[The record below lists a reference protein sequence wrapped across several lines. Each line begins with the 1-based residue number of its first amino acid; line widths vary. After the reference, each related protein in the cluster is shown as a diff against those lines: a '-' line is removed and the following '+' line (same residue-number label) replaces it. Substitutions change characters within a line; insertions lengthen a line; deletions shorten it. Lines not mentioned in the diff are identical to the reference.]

1 MNKQFISLIDVDG
14 NMHTLN
20 INCITRVSW
29 AEERDDLVDMIYLAE
44 GNELAE
50 IALEPQSDQSKL
62 LMAGLTA
69 GVTNHG
75 KVINYLNPKP
85 NNDD

>member
-1 MNKQFISLIDVDG
+1 MNKQFISITDIDG

-29 AEERDDLVDMIYLAE
+29 AEDRDDLVDMIYLAE

-50 IALEPQSDQSKL
+50 IAIAPQSDQSKL

-69 GVTNHG
+69 GVTNHA
-75 KVINYLNPKP
+75 KVIQYLNPREKL
-85 NNDD
+85 D

>member
-1 MNKQFISLIDVDG
+1 MNKQFISLTDTNG

-29 AEERDDLVDMIYLAE
+29 AEDRDDLVDMIYLAE
-44 GNELAE
+44 GAELAE
-50 IALEPQSDQSKL
+50 IALEPKSDQSKL

-69 GVTNHG
+69 GVTNHD
-75 KVINYLNPKP
+75 KVINYLNPKK
-85 NNDD
+85 NDD